1 MTPYP
6 SELPDVS
13 SYLDLIDRFIGS
25 DISAPDFEKSFLRAM
40 KSERRILGD
49 PVYPILQELFEDAD
63 AYVEQVEL
71 RTEPEDLDDEQLLA
85 SALHARHALSGLGYE

>member
-6 SELPDVS
+6 PELPNVS
-13 SYLDLIDRFIGS
+13 SYLEIIDRFIGCE
-25 DISAPDFEKSFLRAM
+25 IAAPDFEKSFLQTM
-40 KSERRILGD
+40 KSERRTLGD

-63 AYVEQVEL
+63 AYVEQAEL

-85 SALHARHALSGLGYE
+85 SALQARHALRGFGYE